1 MQSTTFLA
9 QNFVPLMFV
18 GLFIVLLTG
27 FPVAFGLAA
36 TGLAFGFI
44 GMEAGLFNSNLFGAL
59 PSRVFGIMQNDTLL
73 AIPFFTFM
81 GILLEKSG
89 MAEDLL
95 ESVGQVFGPLRGG
108 LAIAVILV
116 GALLAATTGVVAAA
130 VISMGLISLPIMLRY
145 GYNRTIAT
153 GTITAS
159 GTLAQAIPP
168 SLVLIVLADQ
178 LGRSVGDMYSG
189 ALVPGLLLV
198 GLYIFFIVMV
208 AIFKPSW
215 VPPLPPEARIY
226 KEADGSSGHKSLGIL
241 VLVCAVAGYIWS
253 RFHGQIIS
261 LFMTRP
267 YPAANDEIIIMSLTF
282 ASLLGLVLALINR
295 TLKIGLL
302 SKLAEQVTFVLM
314 PPLILIFLVL
324 GTIFLGI
331 ATPTEGGAMGAL
343 GALIL
348 SLMKGR
354 LNMGML
360 KLALESTA
368 KLASFV
374 LFILIGSTVFSFTFN
389 AADGHYW
396 VEGLFKDMPG
406 GAWGFLIVVNI
417 LVFILGCFIDFFEI
431 AFIVIPLLAP
441 VAEKILPGLVPGM
454 TADDAMIWFGVII
467 AMNLQTSFLTPPFG
481 FALFYLRSVAP
492 KFDYLD
498 RITKAKIPAVTTAEI
513 YKGSIAFIILQLM
526 MVGAVMYWPNLVT
539 GGIEKTAKMSDD
551 KVMESLTAPRPVDTQ
566 APNDPMQGFTT
577 DKNAPPAANQPGAST
592 PAAADDPMKAIMD
605 AAKQDAQKGE
615 VKK

>member
-1 MQSTTFLA
+1 MQTTLLA
-9 QNFVPLMFV
+9 QQFVPLMFIT
-18 GLFIVLLTG
+18 LFIILLTG

-36 TGLAFGFI
+36 TGLALGFVGI
-44 GMEAGLFNSNLFGAL
+44 EAGIFPAAMFQAL
-59 PSRVFGIMQNDTLL
+59 PLRIFGIMQNDTLL

-81 GILLEKSG
+81 GIILERSG

-95 ESVGQVFGPLRGG
+95 ETVGQVFGPVRGG
-108 LAIAVILV
+108 VAIAVILV

-145 GYNRTIAT
+145 GYSRTIAT

-189 ALVPGLLLV
+189 ALIPGLLLV
-198 GLYIFFIVMV
+198 GLYILFIVVV
-208 AIFKPSW
+208 AIFKPAM
-215 VPPLPPEARIY
+215 VPALPPEALLY
-226 KEADGSSGHKSLGIL
+226 KEDNGASGHKSLL
-241 VLVCAVAGYIWS
+241 ALLALCAAVGYGWAQVHDGLMTKWLERAVPSAG
-253 RFHGQIIS
+253 
-261 LFMTRP
+261 
-267 YPAANDEIIIMSLTF
+267 DEIVIMSLTL
-282 ASLLGLVLALINR
+282 ASLTGLALAIINR
-295 TLKIGLL
+295 VTRMGLL

-324 GTIFLGI
+324 GTIFLGV

-348 SLMKGR
+348 ALGKRR
-354 LNMGML
+354 LSKALLNQ
-360 KLALESTA
+360 ALENTA

-389 AADGHYW
+389 AADGHIW
-396 VEGLFKDMPG
+396 VEHLFDKIPG
-406 GAWGFLIVVNI
+406 GAWGFLLVVNV

-454 TADDAMIWFGVII
+454 TPDQAMIWFGVII

-481 FALFYLRSVAP
+481 FALFYLRSVAA
-492 KFDYLD
+492 KFDYKD
-498 RITKAKIPAVTTAEI
+498 RVTGKLIPSVKTTEI
-513 YKGSIAFIILQLM
+513 YKGSIAFICLQLI
-526 MVGAVMYWPNLVT
+526 MVAAVIAFPVLVT
-539 GGIEKTAKMSDD
+539 GGIEKAETLNSDQI
-551 KVMESLTAPRPVDTQ
+551 MEQLDISNPDE
-566 APNDPMQGFTT
+566 
-577 DKNAPPAANQPGAST
+577 AAD
-592 PAAADDPMKAIMD
+592 PAAAAGDAAKEGEMPNPAADAAQEDDPMKAMLEANEKD
-605 AAKQDAQKGE
+605 A
-615 VKK
+615 KKP

>member
-1 MQSTTFLA
+1 MQTTFLA
-9 QNFVPLMFV
+9 QQFVPLMFM
-18 GLFIVLLTG
+18 GLFAVLLTG

-36 TGLAFGFI
+36 VGLAFGFVGI
-44 GMEAGLFNSNLFGAL
+44 EAGIFPAAMFQAL
-59 PSRVFGIMQNDTLL
+59 PLRIFGIMQNDTLL

-81 GILLEKSG
+81 GIILERSG

-95 ESVGQVFGPLRGG
+95 ETVGQVFGPVRGG
-108 LAIAVILV
+108 VAIAVILV

-130 VISMGLISLPIMLRY
+130 VISMGLISLPVMLRY
-145 GYNRTIAT
+145 GYSRTIAT

-189 ALVPGLLLV
+189 ALIPGLLLV
-198 GLYIFFIVMV
+198 GLYLLFIVMV
-208 AIFKPSW
+208 AIFKPAM
-215 VPPLPPEARIY
+215 VPALPPEALLY
-226 KEADGSSGHKSLGIL
+226 KEDNGRSGHRSLL
-241 VLVCAVAGYIWS
+241 VLVLLCAAVGFSWAQVHDG
-253 RFHGQIIS
+253 
-261 LFMTRP
+261 LMTAWLGRATASP
-267 YPAANDEIIIMSLTF
+267 GDEIVIMSLTL
-282 ASLLGLVLALINR
+282 ASLTGLALAIINR
-295 TLKIGLL
+295 GSKLGLL

-324 GTIFLGI
+324 GTIFLGV

-348 SLMKGR
+348 AMGKRR
-354 LNMGML
+354 LSMPLL
-360 KLALESTA
+360 KQALENTA

-389 AADGHYW
+389 AADGHIW
-396 VEGLFKDMPG
+396 VEHLFDGIPG
-406 GAWGFLIVVNI
+406 GAWGFLVVVNI

-454 TADDAMIWFGVII
+454 TPDQAMIWFGVII

-481 FALFYLRSVAP
+481 FALFYLRSVAA
-492 KFDYLD
+492 KFDYKD
-498 RITKAKIPAVTTAEI
+498 RVTGQLIPSVKTTEI
-513 YKGSIAFIILQLM
+513 YKGSIAFIILQLI
-526 MVGAVMYWPNLVT
+526 MVVSVIAFPVLVT
-539 GGIEKTAKMSDD
+539 GGMSKD
-551 KVMESLTAPRPVDTQ
+551 KDLSAEQ
-566 APNDPMQGFTT
+566 IMQQLEM
-577 DKNAPPAANQPGAST
+577 PPAADAADPTADADEK
-592 PAAADDPMKAIMD
+592 PATDAPADGSKAQDDDPMKALMD
-605 AAKQDAQKGE
+605 DMAKGSG
-615 VKK
+615 KKP

>member
-1 MQSTTFLA
+1 MQTTFLA
-9 QNFVPLMFV
+9 QQFVPLMFA
-18 GLFIVLLTG
+18 GLFVILLTG

-44 GMEAGLFNSNLFGAL
+44 GIEAGIFPAAMFQAL
-59 PSRVFGIMQNDTLL
+59 PLRIFGIMQNDTLL

-81 GILLEKSG
+81 GIILERSG

-95 ESVGQVFGPLRGG
+95 ETVGQVFGPVRGG
-108 LAIAVILV
+108 VAIAVILV

-145 GYNRTIAT
+145 GYSRTIAT

-189 ALVPGLLLV
+189 ALIPGLLLV
-198 GLYIFFIVMV
+198 ALYISFIVAV
-208 AIFKPSW
+208 AIFKPEM
-215 VPPLPPEARIY
+215 VPALPPEALLY
-226 KEADGSSGHKSLGIL
+226 KEDNGASGHRSLL
-241 VLVCAVAGYIWS
+241 VLVLLCTAVGFGWAQIHNGLMTQWLERAVPSAG
-253 RFHGQIIS
+253 
-261 LFMTRP
+261 
-267 YPAANDEIIIMSLTF
+267 DEIVILSMTLASLTGL
-282 ASLLGLVLALINR
+282 SLAIINR
-295 TLKIGLL
+295 VTRLGLL
-302 SKLAEQVTFVLM
+302 SRLAEQVTFVLM

-324 GTIFLGI
+324 GTIFLGV

-343 GALIL
+343 GAII
-348 SLMKGR
+348 
-354 LNMGML
+354 
-360 KLALESTA
+360 LALGKRRLSFSLTKQALENTA

-389 AADGHYW
+389 AADGHIW
-396 VEGLFKDMPG
+396 VEHLFDGMPG
-406 GAWGFLIVVNI
+406 GAWGFLVVVNI

-454 TADDAMIWFGVII
+454 TPDQAMIWFGVII

-481 FALFYLRSVAP
+481 FALFYLRSVAA
-492 KFDYLD
+492 KFDYKD
-498 RITKAKIPAVTTAEI
+498 RVTGKLIASVKTIEI
-513 YKGSIAFIILQLM
+513 YKGSIAFIILQLI
-526 MVGAVMYWPNLVT
+526 MVVAVIAFPVLVT
-539 GGIEKTAKMSDD
+539 GGMEKEAALSSDQIMLQLDIQTGDDAQAK
-551 KVMESLTAPRPVDTQ
+551 
-566 APNDPMQGFTT
+566 
-577 DKNAPPAANQPGAST
+577 PADGANQTDGLPVPPSDAT
-592 PAAADDPMKAIMD
+592 KEDDDPMKALLEATSKD
-605 AAKQDAQKGE
+605 

>member
-1 MQSTTFLA
+1 MQEVSFLA
-9 QNFVPLMFV
+9 QNFVPLMFA
-18 GLFIVLLTG
+18 GLFIVLLSG

-36 TGLAFGFI
+36 VGLGFGFI
-44 GMEAGLFNSNLFGAL
+44 GMEAGLFPANLFQAL

-81 GILLEKSG
+81 GIILERSG

-95 ESVGQVFGPLRGG
+95 ETVGQVFGPLRGG

-145 GYNRTIAT
+145 GYSRTIAT

-189 ALVPGLLLV
+189 ALIPGLMLV
-198 GLYIFFIVMV
+198 GLYILFIVGV
-208 AIFKPSW
+208 ALFKPAM

-226 KEADGSSGHKSLGIL
+226 TEANGASGHRSLLIL
-241 VLVCAVAGYIWS
+241 VLICAAAGVAWAQV
-253 RFHGQIIS
+253 HNAV
-261 LFMTRP
+261 LTPLLERP
-267 YPAANDEIIIMSLTF
+267 LPAAGDEIVVLSLTL
-282 ASLLGLVLALINR
+282 ASLLGLALALLNSA
-295 TLKIGLL
+295 TKLGLL
-302 SKLAEQVTFVLM
+302 SKLAERVTYVLM

-348 SLMKGR
+348 GAGKKR
-354 LNMGML
+354 LNFSLL
-360 KLALESTA
+360 KQALENTA

-374 LFILIGSTVFSFTFN
+374 LFILIGSTIFSFTFN
-389 AADGHYW
+389 AADGHIW
-396 VEGLFKDMPG
+396 VEHLFDGIPG

-431 AFIVIPLLAP
+431 AFIVVPLLAP

-454 TADDAMIWFGVII
+454 TPDDALIWFGVIL

-481 FALFYLRSVAP
+481 FALFYLRSVAA
-492 KFDYLD
+492 KFDYRD
-498 RITKAKIPAVTTAEI
+498 RVTNELIPSVKTAEI
-513 YKGSIAFIILQLM
+513 YKGSIAFIILQLI
-526 MVGAVMYWPNLVT
+526 MVAAVMVFPQLVT
-539 GGIEKTAKMSDD
+539 GGIEKVEKLNADQVLEQLQMPSADEEAK
-551 KVMESLTAPRPVDTQ
+551 EGEEA
-566 APNDPMQGFTT
+566 
-577 DKNAPPAANQPGAST
+577 KNEDGSKKEE
-592 PAAADDPMKAIMD
+592 DDPMKALME
-605 AAKQDAQKGE
+605 AADKDQKKQSQ
-615 VKK
+615 

>member
-1 MQSTTFLA
+1 METTFLA
-9 QNFVPLMFV
+9 QQFVPLMFI
-18 GLFIVLLTG
+18 GLFVVLLTG

-44 GMEAGLFNSNLFGAL
+44 GIEAGIFPAAMFQAL
-59 PSRVFGIMQNDTLL
+59 PLRIFGIMQNDTLL

-81 GILLEKSG
+81 GIILERSG

-95 ESVGQVFGPLRGG
+95 ETVGQVFGPVRGG
-108 LAIAVILV
+108 VAIAVILV

-145 GYNRTIAT
+145 GYSRTIAT

-189 ALVPGLLLV
+189 ALIPGLMLV
-198 GLYIFFIVMV
+198 GLYILFIVVV
-208 AIFKPSW
+208 AIVKPDM
-215 VPPLPPEARIY
+215 VPALPPEALLY
-226 KEADGSSGHKSLGIL
+226 KEDNGASGHKSLLAL
-241 VLVCAVAGYIWS
+241 VLVCAAVGFGWAQVHNGLMTQWLERAVPSAG
-253 RFHGQIIS
+253 
-261 LFMTRP
+261 
-267 YPAANDEIIIMSLTF
+267 DEIVIMSLTL
-282 ASLLGLVLALINR
+282 ASLTGLALAIINHI
-295 TLKIGLL
+295 TKMHLL

-324 GTIFLGI
+324 GTIFLGV

-343 GALIL
+343 GAIIL
-348 SLMKGR
+348 AIGKGR
-354 LNMGML
+354 LSL
-360 KLALESTA
+360 DLTKQALENTA

-389 AADGHYW
+389 AADGHIW
-396 VEGLFKDMPG
+396 VEHLFKDMPG
-406 GAWGFLIVVNI
+406 GAWGFLIVVNV

-441 VAEKILPGLVPGM
+441 VAEKILPGIVPGM
-454 TADDAMIWFGVII
+454 TPDQVMIWFGVII

-481 FALFYLRSVAP
+481 FALFYLRSVAA
-492 KFDYLD
+492 KFDYKD
-498 RITKAKIPAVTTAEI
+498 RVTGKMIPSVKTIEI
-513 YKGSIAFIILQLM
+513 YKGSIAYICLQLI
-526 MVGAVMYWPNLVT
+526 MVVAVIAFPVLVT
-539 GGIEKTAKMSDD
+539 GGIEKAETLNSDQIMQQLDMPTGEPTDAPAPGEAKEGD
-551 KVMESLTAPRPVDTQ
+551 
-566 APNDPMQGFTT
+566 
-577 DKNAPPAANQPGAST
+577 AAN
-592 PAAADDPMKAIMD
+592 PAPADPAKPEDDPMKAMLEAAEKD
-605 AAKQDAQKGE
+605 A
-615 VKK
+615 KK